1 MDLKARARG
10 ASDLKLTLWLNA
22 ARRALSMH
30 DRDEPDFRDVRT
42 WVREQR
48 RELRGELVERVEIL
62 EAERAQR
69 VGPQPPPGT

>member
-1 MDLKARARG
+1 MDLKARAHG
-10 ASDLKLTLWLNA
+10 ISDHKLTLWLTA
-22 ARRALSMH
+22 ARQALSLH

-48 RELRGELVERVEIL
+48 RELREELVAKVEIL

-69 VGPQPPPGT
+69 EARQLPPGT